1 MRYPDEESFTELDT
15 PRRGRQPRRRWTGSM
30 GQRARAARGLPPAV
44 FKISSYS
51 HSAGG
56 VRSRFAYI
64 SREGALE
71 AEGPDGELRDRE
83 QLEETVADWEALA
96 EEGGGRRYAMSALVS
111 FPAGVDEEKATAA
124 ARAFFKEAFGANHDY
139 VFAGHQDT
147 KNFHVHIVVQAAG
160 HDGKQIRIQRAD
172 IQDLRMLFAE
182 KAAAQGIELDASPR
196 WAWPE
201 LELAGAFMPSPI
213 RRTQLEAL
221 AAVRRDRDPEGD
233 VRPLEYARAAERVMG
248 TGRAAEN
255 NTEKVVRLK
264 AAIQL
269 ARFGLHFAAASRGR
283 GDENAAEAAAVVDVV
298 GATDSA
304 INAEIRGLGD
314 DPAAKG
320 AALEARR
327 GLGEQL
333 AAWRPEPE
341 RRWARAAQKPGPW
354 AGCQALEYARAAG
367 EVALQL
373 DTLANDQDRVA
384 AVKGAVELA
393 RFGWALADKAQGT
406 GAEQEEARAV
416 IDKAERALRFA
427 INDIEDPQGK
437 REAIQARQ
445 RLYKDGVRE
454 YREARRPAGGR
465 DPGRPRPRGGVPD
478 NGPPNNVRRRIPA
491 IPPPVTLRPGEIG
504 PYTVNEDL
512 VFLGIGQKGRW
523 AGTRLILPF

>member
-15 PRRGRQPRRRWTGSM
+15 PRRGRRPRRRWTGSM

-64 SREGALE
+64 SRAGALE
-71 AEGPDGELRDRE
+71 AEGPEGELRDRE

-139 VFAGHQDT
+139 VFAGHRDT

-182 KAAAQGIELDASPR
+182 KAAEQGIELDASPR
-196 WAWPE
+196 WARGEAAARGRSPAVEGILRRWARPE

-233 VRPLEYARAAERVMG
+233 VRPLEYARAAERVLG
-248 TGRAAEN
+248 AGGEAEN

-269 ARFGLHFAAASRGR
+269 ARFGLQLAAASRGR
-283 GDENAAEAAAVVDVV
+283 ADGNAAEAAAVVDVV
-298 GATDSA
+298 GAMDRA
-304 INAEIRGLGD
+304 ITAEIRGLGD

-320 AALEARR
+320 EALKARR

-341 RRWARAAQKPGPW
+341 RRWARAEQKPGPW

-367 EVALQL
+367 GVALQL

-406 GAEQEEARAV
+406 GAEREEAREV

-437 REAIQARQ
+437 RAAIQARQ
-445 RLYKDGVRE
+445 RLYKNGVRE
-454 YREARRPAGGR
+454 YREARR
-465 DPGRPRPRGGVPD
+465 GVEQE
-478 NGPPNNVRRRIPA
+478 RRRGA
-491 IPPPVTLRPGEIG
+491 ERGE
-504 PYTVNEDL
+504 
-512 VFLGIGQKGRW
+512 GQER
-523 AGTRLILPF
+523 